1 MAIENSTLAL
11 GTTTLLTI
19 PAGKEYA
26 ITTIIF
32 CNTYT
37 PDPADL
43 DLGEASFD
51 LHLITAAEILSAGS
65 ASAAAGNINRVING
79 LNLKAGESYSFDS
92 EKLILSAGDAVHIV
106 ATLSGNLSA
115 TVSYLEI

>member
-1 MAIENSTLAL
+1 MAIENSTLAI
-11 GTTTLLTI
+11 GNNTLLTI

-37 PDPADL
+37 PDFSNPN
-43 DLGEASFD
+43 LGEATFD
-51 LHLITAAEILSAGS
+51 LHLITSAEILSAGS
-65 ASAAAGNINRVING
+65 ANAAVGNINRVING

-92 EKLILSAGDAVHIV
+92 EKLILSEGDVVQVV
-106 ATLSGNLSA
+106 AALSGNLSA